1 MAAMLL
7 GNVDRGARGSGL
19 RLRAPTAY
27 KGRDPGRS
35 RGGKNSEAESILN
48 RGKDN
53 EVTLSQ

>member
-1 MAAMLL
+1 MLL